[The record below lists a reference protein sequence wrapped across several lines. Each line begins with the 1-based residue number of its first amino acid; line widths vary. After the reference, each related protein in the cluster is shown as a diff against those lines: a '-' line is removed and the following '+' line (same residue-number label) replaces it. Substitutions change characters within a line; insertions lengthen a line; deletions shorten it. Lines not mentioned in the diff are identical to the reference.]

1 MELHIQSEF
10 DCVYLINGELVER
23 ADSLTMSEY
32 DVAYIT
38 VFPLDTSLLPYTIKL
53 VNADNVKNE
62 FALGIRLSSEHYLLV
77 LSPRRPIVYKTTAQQ
92 YPAHATSRIGR
103 LFTLVKSGDVSAA
116 YSMLTD
122 ELRASIDKKTLEAFF
137 DGYERLVDRTWELG
151 GAHKFYLI
159 TESGVARLHSYALKN
174 EFIDDIAECD
184 ND

>member
-10 DCVYLINGELVER
+10 DCVYLINGELTER

-38 VFPLDTSLLPYTIKL
+38 VFPLDTSLLPYTVKL

-77 LSPRRPIVYKTTAQQ
+77 LSPRRPIVYKTSPQTVAC
-92 YPAHATSRIGR
+92 ATSRMGR
-103 LFTLVKSGDVSAA
+103 LFSLVRSGDVSAA
-116 YSMLTD
+116 YAMLTD

-137 DGYERLVDRTWELG
+137 DGYERLVDCTWEQG
-151 GAHKFYLI
+151 DAHKFYLI

-184 ND
+184 NA

>member
-1 MELHIQSEF
+1 MELHIKSDF

-38 VFPLDTSLLPYTIKL
+38 VFPLDVSLLPYTVKL

-62 FALGIRLSSEHYLLV
+62 FALGIRLSSEHYLLL
-77 LSPRRPIVYKTTAQQ
+77 LSPRRPIVYKTSPQQ
-92 YPAHATSRIGR
+92 SAVCATSRIGR
-103 LFTLVKSGDVSAA
+103 LFTLVRSGDVSAA
-116 YSMLTD
+116 YAMLTD

-137 DGYERLVDRTWELG
+137 DGYERLADCTWEHG
-151 GAHKFYLI
+151 NVHKFYLI

-174 EFIDDIAECD
+174 EFIDDITECE